1 MRGVT
6 LNMLVTAALTGRP
19 YNQNRLGDAVK
30 RYARKISNRAC
41 PKLPDDL
48 HDEIAQQA
56 IVELFDAGAAG
67 LATQSG
73 QSLLRRA
80 VLSAIRV
87 VRSDY
92 AEPGRLTRPPVKGK
106 PEPVGQVAA
115 EQADAILDASAMARA
130 ADIAAG
136 DGTID
141 LDRLE
146 SPAAAF
152 AMRRKEDEVE
162 LDWALRRAT
171 PSVAAALRL
180 VCVEG
185 ETLATAAVAVSL
197 SRFTLSRRMDAFC
210 PSWRDAA

>member
-6 LNMLVTAALTGRP
+6 LSLLITAALTGRP

-56 IVELFDAGAAG
+56 IVELLAAGPGG
-67 LATQSG
+67 LATRSG
-73 QSLLRRA
+73 QALLRRA

-92 AEPGRLTRPPVKGK
+92 AEPGRLTRPPVKGT
-106 PEPVGQVAA
+106 PEPIRQIAA
-115 EQADAILDASAMARA
+115 EQADAIVDADTMARIT
-130 ADIAAG
+130 DIAGG
-136 DGTID
+136 DGAID

-152 AMRRKEDEVE
+152 AIRRKEDEVE

-171 PSVAAALRL
+171 PTVAAALRL

-210 PSWRDAA
+210 PRWRDAA